1 MKFSRMNKELL
12 YRFFEGTATLEEEQR
27 VRQWVEKSEDNR
39 ALFMRERKIYDAL
52 LLVSPQSSL
61 ENKKEVG
68 TSLWMVSTAVA
79 VFLLLLVSGLYW
91 MRIRDERNFAA
102 QYHTLQVP
110 AGQRMKLI
118 LADNTNVWLNANTV
132 FRYPSTFSKKDR
144 TVYLEGEAY
153 FEVSK
158 NKEKPFI
165 VKTNGGDI
173 NVTGTSFNVKARS
186 EHQLFET
193 SLFEGSVEIYDNH
206 RKMVS
211 LKPNQQSVFKN
222 GQLVVS
228 QITDYDQFLWRKGLI
243 AFNNKSLEDILGTL
257 STYFDVQIRIEAQS
271 LPKNTYTGKFRQSD
285 GIDYALRVLQ
295 KSIRFSY
302 EKDDETGVIY
312 IK

>member
-1 MKFSRMNKELL
+1 MNKELL
-12 YRFFEGTATLEEEQR
+12 YRFFEGTATYDEEQE
-27 VRQWVEKSEDNR
+27 VRQWFEDSEHNR
-39 ALFMRERKIYDAL
+39 TLFMRERKIYDAL
-52 LLVSPQSSL
+52 LLVSPQSFQ
-61 ENKKEVG
+61 ENKKEVRI
-68 TSLWMVSTAVA
+68 SLWMVSTAAA

-91 MRIRDERNFAA
+91 VHLQEEKKLLG

-110 AGQRMKLI
+110 AGQRINLI
-118 LADNTNVWLNANTV
+118 LADNTNVWLNANSI
-132 FRYPSTFSKKDR
+132 FRYPTAFAKKER

-165 VKTNGGDI
+165 VKTNEGDI
-173 NVTGTSFNVKARS
+173 NVTGTSFNVKVCS
-186 EHQLFET
+186 EHQIFET
-193 SLFEGSVEIYDNH
+193 SLFEGSVDIYDNH
-206 RKMVS
+206 RKKVS
-211 LKPNQQSVFKN
+211 LKPNQRSVFEN

-243 AFNNKSLEDILGTL
+243 AFDNKSLVDILETL
-257 STYFDVQIRIEAQS
+257 SAYFDVQIRIEAQS
-271 LPKNTYTGKFRQSD
+271 LPEHTYTGKFRQSD

-302 EKDDETGVIY
+302 EKDDETGIIY

>member
-1 MKFSRMNKELL
+1 MNKELL
-12 YRFFEGTATLEEEQR
+12 YRFFEGTATYDEEQQ
-27 VRQWVEKSEDNR
+27 VRQWVEESEHNR
-39 ALFMRERKIYDAL
+39 TLFMRERQIYDAL
-52 LLVSPQSSL
+52 LLVSPQSFQ
-61 ENKKEVG
+61 ENKKEVRI
-68 TSLWMVSTAVA
+68 SLWMVSTAAA

-91 MRIRDERNFAA
+91 VHLQEERKLLG

-110 AGQRMKLI
+110 AGQRINLI
-118 LADNTNVWLNANTV
+118 LADNTNVWLNANSI
-132 FRYPSTFSKKDR
+132 FRYPTAFAKKER

-173 NVTGTSFNVKARS
+173 NVTGTSFNVKVRS
-186 EHQLFET
+186 EHQIFET
-193 SLFEGSVEIYDNH
+193 SLFEGSVDIYDNH
-206 RKMVS
+206 RKKVS
-211 LKPNQQSVFKN
+211 LKPNQRSVFEN

-257 STYFDVQIRIEAQS
+257 SAYFDVQIRIEAQS
-271 LPKNTYTGKFRQSD
+271 LPEHTYTGKFRQSD

-302 EKDDETGVIY
+302 EKDDEAGVIY

>member
-1 MKFSRMNKELL
+1 
-12 YRFFEGTATLEEEQR
+12 
-27 VRQWVEKSEDNR
+27 
-39 ALFMRERKIYDAL
+39 
-52 LLVSPQSSL
+52 
-61 ENKKEVG
+61 
-68 TSLWMVSTAVA
+68 MVSTAVA

-110 AGQRMKLI
+110 AGQRINLI
-118 LADNTNVWLNANTV
+118 LADNTNVWLNANSI
-132 FRYPSTFSKKDR
+132 FRYPTAFAKKER

-165 VKTNGGDI
+165 VKTNEGDI

-186 EHQLFET
+186 EHHIFET
-193 SLFEGSVEIYDNH
+193 SLFEGSVDIYDNH
-206 RKMVS
+206 RKKVS
-211 LKPNQQSVFKN
+211 LKPNQRSVCEN
-222 GQLVVS
+222 GQWVVS

-243 AFNNKSLEDILGTL
+243 AFDNKSLGDILETL
-257 STYFDVQIRIEAQS
+257 SAYFDVQIRIEAQS

-285 GIDYALRVLQ
+285 GIDYALRVLR

>member
-1 MKFSRMNKELL
+1 MNKELL
-12 YRFFEGTATLEEEQR
+12 YRFFEGTATLEEEQQ
-27 VRQWVEKSEDNR
+27 VRQWVEGSEHNR
-39 ALFMRERKIYDAL
+39 TLFMRERKIYDAL

-68 TSLWMVSTAVA
+68 MSLWMVSTAVA

-91 MRIRDERNFAA
+91 VHLQEERKLFG

-110 AGQRMKLI
+110 AGQRINLI
-118 LADNTNVWLNANTV
+118 LADNTNVWLNANSI
-132 FRYPSTFSKKDR
+132 FRYPTAFAKKER

-165 VKTNGGDI
+165 VKTNEGDI
-173 NVTGTSFNVKARS
+173 NVTGTSFNVKVRS
-186 EHQLFET
+186 EHQIFET
-193 SLFEGSVEIYDNH
+193 SLFEGSVDIYDNH
-206 RKMVS
+206 RKKVS
-211 LKPNQQSVFKN
+211 LKPNQRSVFEN

-257 STYFDVQIRIEAQS
+257 SAYFDVQIRIEAQS
-271 LPKNTYTGKFRQSD
+271 LPEHTYTGKFRQSD

-302 EKDDETGVIY
+302 EKDDEAGVIY

>member
-1 MKFSRMNKELL
+1 MNKELL
-12 YRFFEGTATLEEEQR
+12 YRFFEGTATYEEEQQ
-27 VRQWVEKSEDNR
+27 VRQWVEESEDNR

-68 TSLWMVSTAVA
+68 MSLWMVSTAVA

-110 AGQRMKLI
+110 AGQRINLI
-118 LADNTNVWLNANTV
+118 LADNTNVWLNANSI
-132 FRYPSTFSKKDR
+132 FRYPTAFAKKER

-165 VKTNGGDI
+165 VKTNEGDI
-173 NVTGTSFNVKARS
+173 NVTGTSFNVKVRS
-186 EHQLFET
+186 EHQIFET
-193 SLFEGSVEIYDNH
+193 SLFEGSVDIYDNH
-206 RKMVS
+206 RKKVS
-211 LKPNQQSVFKN
+211 LKPNQRSVFEN

-243 AFNNKSLEDILGTL
+243 AFDNKSLVDILETL
-257 STYFDVQIRIEAQS
+257 SAYFDVQIRIEAQS
-271 LPKNTYTGKFRQSD
+271 LPEHTYTGKFRQSD

-302 EKDDETGVIY
+302 EKDDETGIIY

>member
-1 MKFSRMNKELL
+1 MNKELL
-12 YRFFEGTATLEEEQR
+12 CRFFEGTATLEEEQQ
-27 VRQWVEKSEDNR
+27 VRQWVEESEDNR

-52 LLVSPQSSL
+52 LLASSQSSL

-158 NKEKPFI
+158 NQEKPFI
-165 VKTNGGDI
+165 VKTDGGDI
-173 NVTGTSFNVKARS
+173 RVTGTSFNVKARS
-186 EHQLFET
+186 KNKIFET
-193 SLFEGSVEIYDNH
+193 SLFEGGIDIYDNYQ
-206 RKMVS
+206 KMVS
-211 LKPNQQSVFKN
+211 LKPNQKITFEN
-222 GQLVVS
+222 GRLVVL
-228 QITDYDQFLWRKGLI
+228 QIADYDEYLWIKGLI
-243 AFNNKSLEDILGTL
+243 AFNNRSLEDILETL
-257 STYFDVQIRIEAQS
+257 AAYFDVPIRIEAQS
-271 LPKNTYTGKFRQSD
+271 LPKHTYTGKFRQSD

-295 KSIRFSY
+295 KSIRFRY
-302 EKDDETGVIY
+302 EKDDETGTIY

>member
-1 MKFSRMNKELL
+1 MNKELL

-110 AGQRMKLI
+110 AGQRINLI
-118 LADNTNVWLNANTV
+118 LADNTNVWLNANSI
-132 FRYPSTFSKKDR
+132 FRYPTAFAKKER

-153 FEVSK
+153 FEVNK

-186 EHQLFET
+186 EYQIFET
-193 SLFEGSVEIYDNH
+193 SLFEGCVDIYDNH
-206 RKMVS
+206 RKMAS
-211 LKPNQQSVFKN
+211 LKPNQKIAFES

-228 QITDYDQFLWRKGLI
+228 QIVDYDEYLWRNGLI
-243 AFNNKSLEDILGTL
+243 AFDNKSLGDILETL
-257 STYFDVQIRIEAQS
+257 SAYFDVQIRIEATS
-271 LPKNTYTGKFRQSD
+271 LPKHTYTGKFRQSD

-302 EKDDETGVIY
+302 EKDDETGIIY

>member
-1 MKFSRMNKELL
+1 MNKELL
-12 YRFFEGTATLEEEQR
+12 YRFFEGTATAEEEQQ
-27 VRQWVEKSEDNR
+27 VRQWVEESERNR

-52 LLVSPQSSL
+52 LLVSPQSFQ
-61 ENKKEVG
+61 ENKKEVRI
-68 TSLWMVSTAVA
+68 SLWMVSTAVA

-91 MRIRDERNFAA
+91 MRLQDERNLAG

-110 AGQRMKLI
+110 AGQRINLI
-118 LADNTNVWLNANTV
+118 LADNTNVWLNANSI
-132 FRYPSTFSKKDR
+132 FRYPTAFAKKER

-165 VKTNGGDI
+165 VKTDGGDI
-173 NVTGTSFNVKARS
+173 RVTGTSFNVKARS
-186 EHQLFET
+186 MHHLFET
-193 SLFEGSVEIYDNH
+193 SLFEGSVDIYDNH

-211 LKPNQQSVFKN
+211 LKPNQRSVFEN
-222 GQLVVS
+222 GQWVVS

-243 AFNNKSLEDILGTL
+243 AFDDKSLGDILETL
-257 STYFDVQIRIEAQS
+257 SEYFDVQIRIEATS
-271 LPKNTYTGKFRQSD
+271 LPKHTYTGKFRQSD

-302 EKDDETGVIY
+302 EKDDETGIIY

>member
-1 MKFSRMNKELL
+1 MNKELL
-12 YRFFEGTATLEEEQR
+12 YRFFEGTATYDEEQQ
-27 VRQWVEKSEDNR
+27 VRQWVEESEDNR

-68 TSLWMVSTAVA
+68 MSLWMVSTAVA

-110 AGQRMKLI
+110 AGQRINLI
-118 LADNTNVWLNANTV
+118 LADNTNVWLNANSI
-132 FRYPSTFSKKDR
+132 FRYPTAFAKKER

-165 VKTNGGDI
+165 VKTNEGDI

-186 EHQLFET
+186 EHHIFET
-193 SLFEGSVEIYDNH
+193 SLFEGSVDIYDNH
-206 RKMVS
+206 RKKVS
-211 LKPNQQSVFKN
+211 LKPNQRSVCEN
-222 GQLVVS
+222 GQWVVS

-285 GIDYALRVLQ
+285 GIDYALRVLR

>member
-1 MKFSRMNKELL
+1 MNKELL
-12 YRFFEGTATLEEEQR
+12 YRFFEGTATAEEEQQ
-27 VRQWVEKSEDNR
+27 VRQWVEESERNR

-52 LLVSPQSSL
+52 LLVSPQSFQ
-61 ENKKEVG
+61 ENKKEVRI
-68 TSLWMVSTAVA
+68 SLWMVSTAVA

-91 MRIRDERNFAA
+91 MRLQDERDLAG

-110 AGQRMKLI
+110 AGQRINLI
-118 LADNTNVWLNANTV
+118 LADNTNVWLNANSI
-132 FRYPSTFSKKDR
+132 FRYPTAFAKKER

-165 VKTNGGDI
+165 VKTDGGDI
-173 NVTGTSFNVKARS
+173 RVTGTSFNVKARS
-186 EHQLFET
+186 MHHLFET
-193 SLFEGSVEIYDNH
+193 SLFEGSVDIYDNH
-206 RKMVS
+206 RKIVS
-211 LKPNQQSVFKN
+211 LKPNQRSVFEN
-222 GQLVVS
+222 GQWVVS

-243 AFNNKSLEDILGTL
+243 AFDNKSLGDILETL
-257 STYFDVQIRIEAQS
+257 SAYFDVQIRIEATS
-271 LPKNTYTGKFRQSD
+271 LPKHTYTGKFRQSD

-302 EKDDETGVIY
+302 EKDDETGIIY

>member
-1 MKFSRMNKELL
+1 MNKELL
-12 YRFFEGTATLEEEQR
+12 YRFFEGTATLEEEQQ
-27 VRQWVEKSEDNR
+27 VRQWFEESEDNR

-68 TSLWMVSTAVA
+68 ISLWMVSTAAA

-91 MRIRDERNFAA
+91 VHLQEERKLLG

-110 AGQRMKLI
+110 AGQRINLI
-118 LADNTNVWLNANTV
+118 LADNTNVWLNANSI
-132 FRYPSTFSKKDR
+132 FRYPTAFAKKER
-144 TVYLEGEAY
+144 TVYLEGEAC

-165 VKTNGGDI
+165 VKTNEGDI
-173 NVTGTSFNVKARS
+173 NVTGTSFNVKVRS
-186 EHQLFET
+186 EHQIFET
-193 SLFEGSVEIYDNH
+193 SLFEGSVDIYDNH
-206 RKMVS
+206 RKKVS
-211 LKPNQQSVFKN
+211 LKPNQRSVFEN

-243 AFNNKSLEDILGTL
+243 AFDNKSLEDILETL
-257 STYFDVQIRIEAQS
+257 SAYFDVQIRIEAQS
-271 LPKNTYTGKFRQSD
+271 LPEHTYTGKFRQSD

-302 EKDDETGVIY
+302 EKDDEAGVIY

>member
-1 MKFSRMNKELL
+1 
-12 YRFFEGTATLEEEQR
+12 
-27 VRQWVEKSEDNR
+27 
-39 ALFMRERKIYDAL
+39 
-52 LLVSPQSSL
+52 
-61 ENKKEVG
+61 
-68 TSLWMVSTAVA
+68 
-79 VFLLLLVSGLYW
+79 
-91 MRIRDERNFAA
+91 
-102 QYHTLQVP
+102 
-110 AGQRMKLI
+110 
-118 LADNTNVWLNANTV
+118 
-132 FRYPSTFSKKDR
+132 
-144 TVYLEGEAY
+144 VYLEGEAY

-193 SLFEGSVEIYDNH
+193 SLFEGSVDIYDNH

-243 AFNNKSLEDILGTL
+243 AFNNKSLEDILETL

>member
-1 MKFSRMNKELL
+1 MNKELL

-52 LLVSPQSSL
+52 LLVSPPSFQ
-61 ENKKEVG
+61 ENKKEG
-68 TSLWMVSTAVA
+68 RISIWMVSTAAA

-91 MRIRDERNFAA
+91 MRLQDERNLAG

-110 AGQRMKLI
+110 AGQRINLI
-118 LADNTNVWLNANTV
+118 LADNTNVWLNANSI
-132 FRYPSTFSKKDR
+132 FRYPTAFAKKER

-165 VKTNGGDI
+165 VKTDGGDI
-173 NVTGTSFNVKARS
+173 RVTGTSFNVKARS
-186 EHQLFET
+186 MHHLFET
-193 SLFEGSVEIYDNH
+193 SLFEGSVDIYDNH

-211 LKPNQQSVFKN
+211 LKPNQRSVFEN
-222 GQLVVS
+222 GQWVVS

-243 AFNNKSLEDILGTL
+243 AFDNKSLGDILETL
-257 STYFDVQIRIEAQS
+257 SEYFDVQIRIETPS
-271 LPKNTYTGKFRQSD
+271 LPKHTYTGKFRQSD

-302 EKDDETGVIY
+302 EKDDETGIIY